1 MDWESNRT
9 QVGDLEESPGFN
21 LAQFQ
26 QDLCKSTFEIKTE
39 IILKQKR
46 EKVRGKQ
53 LGGEVCGFPT
63 HPAASS
69 SFQTMC
75 NARLCYLRVYQNKI
89 IFNCIFHNFLKETRV
104 VSCLHPWVLHSLAQI
119 QIKKNALDRC
129 LA

>member
-1 MDWESNRT
+1 MDWENNRT

-39 IILKQKR
+39 IILKQKQ

-75 NARLCYLRVYQNKI
+75 NTRLC
-89 IFNCIFHNFLKETRV
+89 
-104 VSCLHPWVLHSLAQI
+104 CLHVGGSSLLMSEGACERFLAFYLSVGTFKSLWKSRI
-119 QIKKNALDRC
+119 QR
-129 LA
+129 